1 MAKSKNPGGGVY
13 GPGGNYLKPDKNK
26 GNIWNRAEYGGF
38 WDELEKA
45 GQTAEPG
52 NFLKTTDNKKTKESK
67 YRKVARFLV
76 LIGSEEAAKIL
87 SRLEPG
93 QVEAIAREVA
103 GIKSISQEEAEQI
116 LDEFRHL
123 LAASYGMGGLSQGG
137 IEAARKLLYEAF
149 GPEKG
154 EDLLNHSVPDS
165 RGNPFDFLED
175 YSGEQLAF
183 LLKGE
188 APATSA
194 LILSRISPELSAA
207 SLANMEPGQKLEI
220 VMRIARQGTT
230 TPDILDRVASAL
242 REKIR
247 QTGQSGRALSEVDG
261 MNALAAILRH
271 SEGDFNDK
279 ILEQLEDHD
288 PDLTNALKDRLN
300 TLDDV
305 INAEDR
311 PLQEKLRNMS
321 NRDIVLLLKGRSDDF
336 TQKIYG
342 NLSSNRRSRILEE
355 AALIGKVPKKEADA
369 VVRDFL
375 AWFRVAR
382 EEGQIIMLNSEDIVQ

>member
-1 MAKSKNPGGGVY
+1 MAKSKNPGGGMY
-13 GPGGNYLKPDKNK
+13 GPEGNYLKSDKNK
-26 GNIWNRAEYGGF
+26 GNIWNRAEYAGF
-38 WDELEKA
+38 WDEPEQP
-45 GQTAEPG
+45 GQAAEQG
-52 NFLKTTDNKKTKESK
+52 NFLKTTESK
-67 YRKVARFLV
+67 YRKVARFLI

-87 SRLEPG
+87 AHFEPS

-103 GIKSISQEEAEQI
+103 GIKGISQEEAEQI
-116 LDEFRHL
+116 LDEFRLL
-123 LAASYGMGGLSQGG
+123 LATSYGMGGLSQGG
-137 IEAARKLLYEAF
+137 IDAARKLLYEAF

-154 EDLLNHSVPDS
+154 EVLLKHSVPGS

-175 YSGEQLAF
+175 FSGEQLAF
-183 LLKGE
+183 FLKGE

-242 REKIR
+242 RDKIR
-247 QTGQSGRALSEVDG
+247 QTGQSGGALSEVDG
-261 MNALAAILRH
+261 MNALAAILKH

-288 PDLTNALKDRLN
+288 PDLTNALKDRLY

-311 PLQEKLRNMS
+311 PLQAKLRNMS
-321 NRDIVLLLKGRSDDF
+321 DRDIVLLLKGQSDDF
-336 TQKIYG
+336 TQKICG
-342 NLSSNRRSRILEE
+342 NLSSNRRSLILEE
-355 AALIGKVPKKEADA
+355 AALIGKVPKKDADA
-369 VVRDFL
+369 AARDFL